1 MRQWR
6 NMFQPKEHSKIP
18 EELSEV
24 KIGNLPKR
32 EFRVFCVFLIWS
44 KNSGEE
50 WREKLEVFYEELENI
65 KNNQTDEE
73 YNNWSEKYTRRS
85 Q

>member
-1 MRQWR
+1 
-6 NMFQPKEHSKIP
+6 MFQPKEHNKIP

-32 EFRVFCVFLIWS
+32 EFRVFCVFLIQS
-44 KNSGEE
+44 KRRMDVQ
-50 WREKLEVFYEELENI
+50 REKLEVFNGELKNI

-73 YNNWSEKYTRRS
+73 YNN
-85 Q
+85 